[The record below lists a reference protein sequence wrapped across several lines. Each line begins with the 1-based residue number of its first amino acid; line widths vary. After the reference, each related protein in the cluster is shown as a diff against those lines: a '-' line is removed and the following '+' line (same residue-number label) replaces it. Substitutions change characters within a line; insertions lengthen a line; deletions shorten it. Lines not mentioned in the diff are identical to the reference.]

1 METKKDMIFLKG
13 KESAVTNILFLIAIA
28 VFIVPIVAVFTLR
41 FLYKLVLQVKE
52 SASVSTQVETN
63 LNKVY

>member
-1 METKKDMIFLKG
+1 MENKEDIIYLKG
-13 KESAVTNILFLIAIA
+13 KESAFGSILFLIAI
-28 VFIVPIVAVFTLR
+28 VIFIVPIVAVFTLR

-52 SASVSTQVETN
+52 SVSVSTQVETN

>member
-1 METKKDMIFLKG
+1 MENKKDIIYLKG
-13 KESAVTNILFLIAIA
+13 KESAFVSIMFLIAIV